1 MTAAETAVWLLSR
14 DRFLLLTHV
23 RPDGDTLGC
32 AAGLCAALRRAGK
45 TAAVLPNP
53 ETTETYADYVAP
65 YLAPADYRH
74 ETVVSVDIAS
84 TGLFPE
90 NARPYAGS
98 VDLAIDHHPSYEGF
112 AARSCVDPSLA
123 ACGELIYDICLA
135 LGQMDGEIALPLYVA
150 VSTDTGCFVY
160 SNTSPATHAVAAALL
175 ETGIDFYPINRRH
188 FRTRSLKRLKL
199 EGMLTAGMEL
209 LDGGELAIVTLTLD
223 MIAQVEAK
231 EEDLD
236 DISAFVG
243 GVEGVHTGVTIRELR
258 PGVCKIS
265 LRTEPGELNASA
277 VCAILGGGGHAA
289 AAGATVEGDP
299 AYTRTVLVEAIRQV
313 QGRDK

>member
-32 AAGLCAALRRAGK
+32 AAGLCAALRKAGR

-160 SNTSPATHAVAAALL
+160 SNTTPNTHRVAAALM
-175 ETGIDFYPINRRH
+175 EFGPFYRKVNKRC
-188 FRTRSLKRLKL
+188 FRTKSLPRLRL
-199 EGMLTAGMEL
+199 ESLLLSSMEFH
-209 LDGGELAIVTLTLD
+209 DGGAIAIAGLSRAMMEEAQAGEADAEDMAAFAGQIQGVRISATLRELAPDRTKV
-223 MIAQVEAK
+223 
-231 EEDLD
+231 
-236 DISAFVG
+236 
-243 GVEGVHTGVTIRELR
+243 
-258 PGVCKIS
+258 S
-265 LRTEPGELNASA
+265 LRTDESLNATRT
-277 VCAILGGGGHAA
+277 CALLGGGGHAA
-289 AAGATVEGDP
+289 AAGATVDLPLSE
-299 AYTRTVLVEAIRQV
+299 TRRAVLDAIRAV
-313 QGRDK
+313 QAEG

>member
-1 MTAAETAVWLLSR
+1 MTAAETAAWLLSR

-32 AAGLCAALRRAGK
+32 AAGLCAALRRAGR

-160 SNTSPATHAVAAALL
+160 SNTTPNTHRVAAALM
-175 ETGIDFYPINRRH
+175 EFGPFYRKVNKRC
-188 FRTRSLKRLKL
+188 FRTKSLPRLRL
-199 EGMLTAGMEL
+199 ESLLLSSMEFH
-209 LDGGELAIVTLTLD
+209 DGGAIAIAGLSRAMMEEARAGEADAEDMAAFAGQIQGVRISATLRELAPDRTKV
-223 MIAQVEAK
+223 
-231 EEDLD
+231 
-236 DISAFVG
+236 
-243 GVEGVHTGVTIRELR
+243 
-258 PGVCKIS
+258 S
-265 LRTEPGELNASA
+265 LRTDESLNATRT
-277 VCAILGGGGHAA
+277 CALLGGGGHAA
-289 AAGATVEGDP
+289 AAGAPVDLPLEQ
-299 AYTRTVLVEAIRQV
+299 ARHAVLDAIRQI
-313 QGRDK
+313 QREG

>member
-1 MTAAETAVWLLSR
+1 MTAAETAAWLLSR

-32 AAGLCAALRRAGK
+32 AAGLCAALRTAGK

-160 SNTSPATHAVAAALL
+160 SNTTPNTHRVAAALM
-175 ETGIDFYPINRRH
+175 EFGPFYRKVNKRC
-188 FRTRSLKRLKL
+188 FRTKSLPRLRL
-199 EGMLTAGMEL
+199 ESLLLSSMEFH
-209 LDGGELAIVTLTLD
+209 DGGAIAIAGLSRAMMEEARAGEADAEDMAAFAGQIQGVRISATLRELAPDRTKV
-223 MIAQVEAK
+223 
-231 EEDLD
+231 
-236 DISAFVG
+236 
-243 GVEGVHTGVTIRELR
+243 
-258 PGVCKIS
+258 S
-265 LRTEPGELNASA
+265 LRTDESLNATRT
-277 VCAILGGGGHAA
+277 CALLGGGGHAA
-289 AAGATVEGDP
+289 AAGATVDLPLAE
-299 AYTRTVLVEAIRQV
+299 ARRAVLDAIRAV
-313 QGRDK
+313 QAEG

>member
-23 RPDGDTLGC
+23 RPVGDTLGC
-32 AAGLCAALRRAGK
+32 AAGLCAALRKAGR

-160 SNTSPATHAVAAALL
+160 SNTTPNTHRVAAALM
-175 ETGIDFYPINRRH
+175 EFGPFYRKVNKRC
-188 FRTRSLKRLKL
+188 FRTKSLPRLRL
-199 EGMLTAGMEL
+199 ESLLLSSMEFH
-209 LDGGELAIVTLTLD
+209 DGGAIAIAGLSRAMMEEARAGEADAEDMAAFAGQIQGVRISATLRELAPDRTKV
-223 MIAQVEAK
+223 
-231 EEDLD
+231 
-236 DISAFVG
+236 
-243 GVEGVHTGVTIRELR
+243 
-258 PGVCKIS
+258 S
-265 LRTEPGELNASA
+265 LRTDESLNATRT
-277 VCAILGGGGHAA
+277 CALLGGGGHAA
-289 AAGATVEGDP
+289 AAGATVDLPLAE
-299 AYTRTVLVEAIRQV
+299 ARRAVLDAIRAV
-313 QGRDK
+313 QAEG

>member
-1 MTAAETAVWLLSR
+1 MTAAETAAWLLSR

-160 SNTSPATHAVAAALL
+160 SNTTPNTHRVAAALM
-175 ETGIDFYPINRRH
+175 EFGPFYRKVNKRC
-188 FRTRSLKRLKL
+188 FRTKSLPRLRL
-199 EGMLTAGMEL
+199 ESLLLSSMEFH
-209 LDGGELAIVTLTLD
+209 DGGAIAIAGLSRAMMEEARAGEADAEDMAAFAGQIQGVRISATLRELASDRTKV
-223 MIAQVEAK
+223 
-231 EEDLD
+231 
-236 DISAFVG
+236 
-243 GVEGVHTGVTIRELR
+243 
-258 PGVCKIS
+258 S
-265 LRTEPGELNASA
+265 LRTDESLNATRT
-277 VCAILGGGGHAA
+277 CALLGGGGHAA
-289 AAGATVEGDP
+289 AAGATVDLPLSE
-299 AYTRTVLVEAIRQV
+299 TRRAVLDAIRAV
-313 QGRDK
+313 QAEG

>member
-1 MTAAETAVWLLSR
+1 MTAAETAAWLLSR

-32 AAGLCAALRRAGK
+32 AAGLCAALRKAGR

-160 SNTSPATHAVAAALL
+160 SNTTPNTHRVAAALM
-175 ETGIDFYPINRRH
+175 EFGHFYRKVNKRC
-188 FRTRSLKRLKL
+188 FRTKSLPRLRL
-199 EGMLTAGMEL
+199 ESLLLSSMEFH
-209 LDGGELAIVTLTLD
+209 DGGAIAIAGLSRAMMEEARAGEADAEDMAAFAGQIQGVRISATLRELAPDRTKV
-223 MIAQVEAK
+223 
-231 EEDLD
+231 
-236 DISAFVG
+236 
-243 GVEGVHTGVTIRELR
+243 
-258 PGVCKIS
+258 S
-265 LRTEPGELNASA
+265 LRTDESLNATRT
-277 VCAILGGGGHAA
+277 CALLGGGGHAA
-289 AAGATVEGDP
+289 AAGATVDLPLAE
-299 AYTRTVLVEAIRQV
+299 ARRAVLDAIRAV
-313 QGRDK
+313 QAEG

>member
-14 DRFLLLTHV
+14 DRFLLLTHI

-32 AAGLCAALRRAGK
+32 AAGLCAALRKAGR

-160 SNTSPATHAVAAALL
+160 SNTTPNTHRVAAALM
-175 ETGIDFYPINRRH
+175 EFGPFYRKVNKRC
-188 FRTRSLKRLKL
+188 FRTKSLPRLRL
-199 EGMLTAGMEL
+199 ESLLLSSMEFH
-209 LDGGELAIVTLTLD
+209 DGGAIAIAGLSRAMMEEAQAGEADAEDMAAFAGQIQGVRISATLRELAPDRTKV
-223 MIAQVEAK
+223 
-231 EEDLD
+231 
-236 DISAFVG
+236 
-243 GVEGVHTGVTIRELR
+243 
-258 PGVCKIS
+258 S
-265 LRTEPGELNASA
+265 LRTDESLNATRT
-277 VCAILGGGGHAA
+277 CALLGGGGHAA
-289 AAGATVEGDP
+289 AAGATVDLPLSE
-299 AYTRTVLVEAIRQV
+299 TRRAVLDAIRAV
-313 QGRDK
+313 QAEG

>member
-1 MTAAETAVWLLSR
+1 MTAAETAAWLLSR

-32 AAGLCAALRRAGK
+32 AAGLCAALRKAGR

-53 ETTETYADYVAP
+53 ETTDTYADYVAP

-160 SNTSPATHAVAAALL
+160 SNTTPNTHRVAAALM
-175 ETGIDFYPINRRH
+175 EFGPFYRKVNKRC
-188 FRTRSLKRLKL
+188 FRTKSLPRLRL
-199 EGMLTAGMEL
+199 ESLLLSSMEFH
-209 LDGGELAIVTLTLD
+209 DGGAIAIAGLSRAMMEEAQAGEADAEDMAAFAGQIQGVRISATLRELAPDRTKV
-223 MIAQVEAK
+223 
-231 EEDLD
+231 
-236 DISAFVG
+236 
-243 GVEGVHTGVTIRELR
+243 
-258 PGVCKIS
+258 S
-265 LRTEPGELNASA
+265 LRTDESLNATRT
-277 VCAILGGGGHAA
+277 CALLGGGGHAA
-289 AAGATVEGDP
+289 AAGATVYLPLAE
-299 AYTRTVLVEAIRQV
+299 ARRAVLDAIRAV
-313 QGRDK
+313 QAGG

>member
-1 MTAAETAVWLLSR
+1 MTAAETAAWLLSR

-160 SNTSPATHAVAAALL
+160 SNTTPNTHRVAAALM
-175 ETGIDFYPINRRH
+175 EFGPFYRKVNKRC
-188 FRTRSLKRLKL
+188 FRTKSLPRLRL
-199 EGMLTAGMEL
+199 ESLLLSSMEFH
-209 LDGGELAIVTLTLD
+209 DGGAIAIAGLSRAMMEEAQAGEADAEDMAAFAGQIQGVRISATLRELAPDRTKV
-223 MIAQVEAK
+223 
-231 EEDLD
+231 
-236 DISAFVG
+236 
-243 GVEGVHTGVTIRELR
+243 
-258 PGVCKIS
+258 S
-265 LRTEPGELNASA
+265 LRTDESLNATRT
-277 VCAILGGGGHAA
+277 CALLGGGGHAA
-289 AAGATVEGDP
+289 AAGATVDLPLAE
-299 AYTRTVLVEAIRQV
+299 ARRAVLDAIRAV
-313 QGRDK
+313 QAEG

>member
-1 MTAAETAVWLLSR
+1 MTAAETAAWLLSR

-32 AAGLCAALRRAGK
+32 AAGLCAALRKAGR

-160 SNTSPATHAVAAALL
+160 SNTTPNTHRVAAALM
-175 ETGIDFYPINRRH
+175 EFGPFYRKVNKRC
-188 FRTRSLKRLKL
+188 FRTKSLPRLRL
-199 EGMLTAGMEL
+199 ESLLLSSMEFH
-209 LDGGELAIVTLTLD
+209 DGGAIAIAGLSRAMMEEAQAGEADAEDMAAFAGQIQGVRISATLRELAPDRTKV
-223 MIAQVEAK
+223 
-231 EEDLD
+231 
-236 DISAFVG
+236 
-243 GVEGVHTGVTIRELR
+243 
-258 PGVCKIS
+258 S
-265 LRTEPGELNASA
+265 LRTDESLNATRT
-277 VCAILGGGGHAA
+277 CALLGGGGHAA
-289 AAGATVEGDP
+289 AAGATVDLPLAE
-299 AYTRTVLVEAIRQV
+299 ARRAVLDAIRAV
-313 QGRDK
+313 QAEG

>member
-160 SNTSPATHAVAAALL
+160 SNTTPNTHRVAAALM
-175 ETGIDFYPINRRH
+175 EFGPFYRKVNKRC
-188 FRTRSLKRLKL
+188 FRTKSLPRLRL
-199 EGMLTAGMEL
+199 ESLLLSSMEFH
-209 LDGGELAIVTLTLD
+209 DGGAIAIAGLSRAMMEEARAGEADAEDMAAFAGQIQGVRISATLRELAPDRTKV
-223 MIAQVEAK
+223 
-231 EEDLD
+231 
-236 DISAFVG
+236 
-243 GVEGVHTGVTIRELR
+243 
-258 PGVCKIS
+258 S
-265 LRTEPGELNASA
+265 LRTDESLNATRT
-277 VCAILGGGGHAA
+277 CALLGGGGHAA
-289 AAGATVEGDP
+289 AAGATVDLPLAE
-299 AYTRTVLVEAIRQV
+299 TRRAVLDAIRAV
-313 QGRDK
+313 QAEG

>member
-1 MTAAETAVWLLSR
+1 MTAAETAAWLLSR

-160 SNTSPATHAVAAALL
+160 SNTTPNTHRVAAALM
-175 ETGIDFYPINRRH
+175 EFGPFYRKVNKRC
-188 FRTRSLKRLKL
+188 FRTKSLPRLRL
-199 EGMLTAGMEL
+199 ESLLLSSMEFH
-209 LDGGELAIVTLTLD
+209 DGGAIAIAGLSRAMMEEARAGEADAEDMAAFAGQIQGVRISATLRELAPDRTKV
-223 MIAQVEAK
+223 
-231 EEDLD
+231 
-236 DISAFVG
+236 
-243 GVEGVHTGVTIRELR
+243 
-258 PGVCKIS
+258 S
-265 LRTEPGELNASA
+265 LRTDESLNATRT
-277 VCAILGGGGHAA
+277 CALLGGGGHAA
-289 AAGATVEGDP
+289 AAGVTVDLPLAE
-299 AYTRTVLVEAIRQV
+299 ARRAVLDAIRAV
-313 QGRDK
+313 QAEG

>member
-32 AAGLCAALRRAGK
+32 AAGLCAALRKAGR

-160 SNTSPATHAVAAALL
+160 SNTTPNTHRVAAALM
-175 ETGIDFYPINRRH
+175 EFGPFYRKVNKRC
-188 FRTRSLKRLKL
+188 FRTKSLPRLRL
-199 EGMLTAGMEL
+199 ESLLLSSMEFH
-209 LDGGELAIVTLTLD
+209 DGGAIAIAGLSRAMMEEARAGEADAEDMAAFAGQIQGVRISATLRELAPDRTKV
-223 MIAQVEAK
+223 
-231 EEDLD
+231 
-236 DISAFVG
+236 
-243 GVEGVHTGVTIRELR
+243 
-258 PGVCKIS
+258 S
-265 LRTEPGELNASA
+265 LRTDESLNATRT
-277 VCAILGGGGHAA
+277 CALLGGGGHAA
-289 AAGATVEGDP
+289 AAGATVDLPLAE
-299 AYTRTVLVEAIRQV
+299 TRRAVLDAIRAV
-313 QGRDK
+313 QAEG

>member
-1 MTAAETAVWLLSR
+1 MTAAETAAWLLSR

-32 AAGLCAALRRAGK
+32 AAGLCAALRKAGR

-160 SNTSPATHAVAAALL
+160 SNTTPNTHRVAAALM
-175 ETGIDFYPINRRH
+175 EFGPFYRKVNKRC
-188 FRTRSLKRLKL
+188 FRTKSLPRLRL
-199 EGMLTAGMEL
+199 ESLLLSSMEFH
-209 LDGGELAIVTLTLD
+209 DGGAIAIAGLSRAMMEEAQAGEADAEDMAAFAGQIQGVRISATLRELAPDRTKV
-223 MIAQVEAK
+223 
-231 EEDLD
+231 
-236 DISAFVG
+236 
-243 GVEGVHTGVTIRELR
+243 
-258 PGVCKIS
+258 S
-265 LRTEPGELNASA
+265 LRTDESLNATRT
-277 VCAILGGGGHAA
+277 CALLGGGGHAA
-289 AAGATVEGDP
+289 AAGATVDLPLAE
-299 AYTRTVLVEAIRQV
+299 TRRAVLDAIRAV
-313 QGRDK
+313 QAEG

>member
-1 MTAAETAVWLLSR
+1 MTAAETAAWLLSR

-32 AAGLCAALRRAGK
+32 AAGLCAALRKAGR

-160 SNTSPATHAVAAALL
+160 SNTTPNTHRVAAALM
-175 ETGIDFYPINRRH
+175 EFGPFYRKVNKRC
-188 FRTRSLKRLKL
+188 FRTKSLPRLRL
-199 EGMLTAGMEL
+199 ESLLLSSMEFH
-209 LDGGELAIVTLTLD
+209 DGGAIAIAGLSRAMMEEAQAGEADAEDMAAFAGQIQGVRISATLRELAPDRTKV
-223 MIAQVEAK
+223 
-231 EEDLD
+231 
-236 DISAFVG
+236 
-243 GVEGVHTGVTIRELR
+243 
-258 PGVCKIS
+258 S
-265 LRTEPGELNASA
+265 LRTDESLNATRT
-277 VCAILGGGGHAA
+277 CALLGGGGHAA
-289 AAGATVEGDP
+289 AAGATVDLPLSE
-299 AYTRTVLVEAIRQV
+299 TRRAVLDAIRAV
-313 QGRDK
+313 QAEG